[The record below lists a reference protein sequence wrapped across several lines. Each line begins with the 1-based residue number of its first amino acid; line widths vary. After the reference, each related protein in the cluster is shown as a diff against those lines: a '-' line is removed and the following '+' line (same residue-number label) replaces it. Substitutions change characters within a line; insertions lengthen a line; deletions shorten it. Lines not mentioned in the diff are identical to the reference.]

1 LPKKVEERSK
11 AEVYLRGRI
20 LLVEDGADNQ
30 RLLRMQLSSAGGSMV
45 SALNGKIA
53 VDLAGTQPF
62 DLILMDMQMPV
73 MDGYAATIELRR
85 QGLKIPIIALTAYAM
100 AEDRDKCIACGCDDY
115 LSKPIDEAT
124 LLGVV
129 GRYLGKPVPH
139 NSAREGFNGVVA
151 SVDADHPS
159 DRIISSLR
167 DDPRMKEITE
177 DFIASLPGTV
187 RQMVDLLEQRDLVA
201 LQYMVHGLAGT
212 GGGYGFA
219 ALTQPARRSEQSIR
233 RCDPFEPV
241 AAQINSLVETI
252 RRIEGYDEVKESSL
266 PRADPK

>member
-1 LPKKVEERSK
+1 
-11 AEVYLRGRI
+11 
-20 LLVEDGADNQ
+20 
-30 RLLRMQLSSAGGSMV
+30 
-45 SALNGKIA
+45 
-53 VDLAGTQPF
+53 
-62 DLILMDMQMPV
+62 
-73 MDGYAATIELRR
+73 
-85 QGLKIPIIALTAYAM
+85 
-100 AEDRDKCIACGCDDY
+100 
-115 LSKPIDEAT
+115 
-124 LLGVV
+124 
-129 GRYLGKPVPH
+129 
-139 NSAREGFNGVVA
+139 
-151 SVDADHPS
+151 
-159 DRIISSLR
+159 
-167 DDPRMKEITE
+167 MKEITE